1 MQHRSAHRGHRTEG
15 QKGEVQLQPVH
26 DTVNCKYKVPHAA
39 QSPPAVAAAAVAA
52 VMVVLC
58 DCQMLVSCSQVAS
71 DREVAW
77 ISRTSRDA

>member
-1 MQHRSAHRGHRTEG
+1 
-15 QKGEVQLQPVH
+15 
-26 DTVNCKYKVPHAA
+26 
-39 QSPPAVAAAAVAA
+39 
-52 VMVVLC
+52 MVVLC